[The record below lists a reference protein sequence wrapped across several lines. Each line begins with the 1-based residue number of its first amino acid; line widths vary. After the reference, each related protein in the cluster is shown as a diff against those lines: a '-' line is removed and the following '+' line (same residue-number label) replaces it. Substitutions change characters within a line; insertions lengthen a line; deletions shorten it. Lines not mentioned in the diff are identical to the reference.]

1 MAAVSF
7 IILTSLNIILLLMS
21 GVLEISYQHALHDIV
36 VILFII
42 ISDVLL
48 LLVHCHIFD
57 VIEAKHVW
65 TLSVWNLPMT
75 GHLKYPKF

>member
-1 MAAVSF
+1 MGAVSS

-21 GVLEISYQHALHDIV
+21 GVLEISYQHALHIV

-48 LLVHCHIFD
+48 LLVHCHIFY
-57 VIEAKHVW
+57 VIVAKHVW
-65 TLSVWNLPMT
+65 TLTVWTNQLQ
-75 GHLKYPKF
+75 FI

>member
-1 MAAVSF
+1 MGAVSF

-21 GVLEISYQHALHDIV
+21 GVLEISYQHALHIV
-36 VILFII
+36 VIMFII

-48 LLVHCHIFD
+48 LPVHCLTLD
-57 VIEAKHVW
+57 VTEAKHVW

-75 GHLKYPKF
+75 VHLKYTKF

>member
-21 GVLEISYQHALHDIV
+21 GVLEITYQHALQIV
-36 VILFII
+36 VILYII

-48 LLVHCHIFD
+48 LPVHCHILD
-57 VIEAKHVW
+57 ATEAIHVW
-65 TLSVWNLPMT
+65 TLSVWTNQLQ
-75 GHLKYPKF
+75 FI